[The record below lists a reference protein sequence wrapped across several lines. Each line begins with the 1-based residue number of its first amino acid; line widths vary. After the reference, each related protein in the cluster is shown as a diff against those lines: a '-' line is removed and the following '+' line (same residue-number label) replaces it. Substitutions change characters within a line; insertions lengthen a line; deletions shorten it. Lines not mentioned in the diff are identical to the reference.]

1 MKFSRR
7 RFALLAPALA
17 VAQEKAQALPSK
29 AYVYEDLAVKQ
40 NGQNRQRAVLN
51 GVNHSGI
58 PVELHLT
65 ELGPGQAP
73 HPPHRHVH
81 EEMVMLQ
88 SGVLDVMIEGKTT
101 RLTPGSVA
109 YVASNEFHGWRN
121 PGEGRTQYYVL
132 ELGPDT

>member
-1 MKFSRR
+1 MKLSRR
-7 RFALLAPALA
+7 RFAMLAPALA
-17 VAQEKAQALPSK
+17 AAQEKGKTLPSK
-29 AYVYEDLAVKQ
+29 AYVYEDLTVKE

-121 PGEGRTQYYVL
+121 PSEGRTQYYVL
-132 ELGPDT
+132 ELGPDR